1 MYAIANINGIQT
13 RVAADAVIEVPRVE
27 GEPGKALKFEQILM
41 VCDGDKIAVGQ
52 PFVKGASFTAEVVE
66 HLRGKKLR
74 IFKYK
79 RRHDYR
85 KRRGHRD
92 ALTRLRVTGITT

>member
-1 MYAIANINGIQT
+1 MYAIASINGVQA
-13 RVAADAVIEVPRVE
+13 RVAPEAVVEVPHLE
-27 GEPGKALKFEQILM
+27 GEVGHTLKFDKILM

-66 HLRGKKLR
+66 QLRGPKLR

-79 RRHDYR
+79 RRNDFR

-92 ALTRLRVTGITT
+92 ALTRLRVTAITT

>member
-13 RVAADAVIEVPRVE
+13 RVAPEAVVVVPHLAGEV
-27 GEPGKALKFEQILM
+27 GNTLTFDKILM

-66 HLRGKKLR
+66 QLRGPKLR

-79 RRHDYR
+79 RRNDFR

-92 ALTRLRVTGITT
+92 TLTRLRVTAITT